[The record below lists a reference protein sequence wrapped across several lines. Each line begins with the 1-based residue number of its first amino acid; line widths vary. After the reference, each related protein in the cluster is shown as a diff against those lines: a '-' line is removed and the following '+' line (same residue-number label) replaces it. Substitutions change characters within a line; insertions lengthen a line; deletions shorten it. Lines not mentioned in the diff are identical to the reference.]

1 MGGSGCISPSR
12 LSGFSQETLR
22 KLSGSRFCSF
32 SGFSQDSLRLF
43 SGFSQVWIFEH
54 LFGNR
59 SIFEHLFGS
68 QFSPIALAH
77 PPEFPN
83 YLIYPLA
90 RIPKLPNLPARP
102 NSQISQNTPPHTR
115 SNSQISQARPHR
127 REFPNYLNKG
137 ACACV

>member
-22 KLSGSRFCSF
+22 KLSGSKFCSF
-32 SGFSQDSLRLF
+32 SGFFQDSFRLF
-43 SGFSQVWIFEH
+43 SGFSQVQDSQETLRLLSGNSQVWIFEH

-59 SIFEHLFGS
+59 SIFEHLFES

-90 RIPKLPNLPARP
+90 RIPKFPKTHPRTPARIP
-102 NSQISQNTPPHTR
+102 KFPKPAHTGVSSQI
-115 SNSQISQARPHR
+115 A
-127 REFPNYLNKG
+127 
-137 ACACV
+137 